1 MNSAIKVVFIY
12 VITCIYKTIFIEKE
26 AMKQRETWGR
36 EMEGLEIGEEEGKE
50 CNIYLRIK

>member
-36 EMEGLEIGEEEGKE
+36 EMEGLETGEEEGKE
-50 CNIYLRIK
+50 CNIYLSIK